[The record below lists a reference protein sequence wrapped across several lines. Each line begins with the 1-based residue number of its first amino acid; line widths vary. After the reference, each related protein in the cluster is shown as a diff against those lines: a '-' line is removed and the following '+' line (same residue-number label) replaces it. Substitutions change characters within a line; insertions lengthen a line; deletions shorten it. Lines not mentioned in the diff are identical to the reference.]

1 MRNRFVLKCGLL
13 ERFLRPR
20 LGFGRI
26 TTYPEVI
33 PKKCGSVRI
42 GDHTSAIGFGLFL
55 AARVPRVTPQT

>member
-20 LGFGRI
+20 MSFGRI
-26 TTYPEVI
+26 TAYPEVI

-42 GDHTSAIGFGLFL
+42 GDDPTGI
-55 AARVPRVTPQT
+55 